1 MNQAQI
7 MGLVR
12 TLLTMFGSVLVA
24 RGVIESGQLNTD
36 VDIIVTAIGGLVTA
50 GSLIWSLWSKTK
62 ANTIAAAASLPSV
75 QKIVTDQTTADKQ
88 PSVKVVGPAN

>member
-12 TLLTMFGSVLVA
+12 TLLTMFGSILVA

-36 VDIIVTAIGGLVTA
+36 VDIIVTAVGGLVTA
-50 GSLIWSLWSKTK
+50 GSLVWSLWSKTK
-62 ANTIAAAASLPSV
+62 ANTIAAAASLSNV
-75 QKIVTDQTTADKQ
+75 KQIVTDQPTADKV
-88 PSVKVVGPAN
+88 PSMKVVGPAN